1 MLIPYIIVLSI
12 ILVLITYITIKGKN
26 YNFIMV
32 FLCTTIIIYFLSFP
46 KQCINS
52 TILGAKIFATAVF
65 PSIFPF
71 LIICNL
77 LISYDGI
84 NIYSKLFG
92 KLLCKPLRLSTNCSL
107 VVIISA
113 LCGYPLGAKYA
124 CDIYEESLISKE
136 EWQRLLNIAS
146 NTSPLFI
153 VGSVSTAM
161 MGMPKLGYL
170 LLISNYI
177 SCIIMSLVLKP
188 APLYRSS
195 YYRTEEERF
204 KAINLGS
211 KLKSSIENALKTVI
225 SIGGYIIF
233 FAVLLDII
241 SYNKYFDLLLANLI
255 NDSSIK
261 NIVKFF
267 ILGIIELTKGCQ
279 LISTLNISIYLKSIL
294 ISFLSAF
301 SGLSIISQ
309 VYSFTSKY
317 PEFSIKTY
325 IKRKAVQG
333 IFSSLVTAILLIP
346 FNNLTKNVFSENI
359 AKSTFNVVYMVL
371 ILLLILP
378 ICIHSIKK
386 LLHVS

>member
-1 MLIPYIIVLSI
+1 LILYIISLII
-12 ILVLITYITIKGKN
+12 ILSLLTYIAIKQKN
-26 YNFIMV
+26 FNVIIV
-32 FLCTTIIIYFLSFP
+32 FLCTCIVIYFLSFP

-52 TILGAKIFATAVF
+52 TIFGAKIFFTAVF

-77 LISYDGI
+77 LINYDGV

-92 KLLCKPLRLSTNCSL
+92 KLLCKPLRLSKACSL
-107 VVIISA
+107 TIIISA

-124 CDIYEESLISKE
+124 CDTYEKSLITKE
-136 EWQRLLNIAS
+136 EWKRLLNIAS

-153 VGSVSTAM
+153 VGSVATAM

-177 SCIIMSLVLKP
+177 SCIMMSLVVKP
-188 APLYRSS
+188 APYYRSS
-195 YYRTEEERF
+195 YFRNEDEAV
-204 KAINLGS
+204 KVINLGS
-211 KLKSSIENALKTVI
+211 KLKNSIENALKTVL
-225 SIGGYIIF
+225 SIGAYIIF

-241 SYNKYFDLLLANLI
+241 SYNKYFDLILSSLIPNTLLKDL
-255 NDSSIK
+255 
-261 NIVKFF
+261 VKYFM
-267 ILGIIELTKGCQ
+267 LGIIELTKGCQ
-279 LISTLNISIYLKSIL
+279 LISTLNISITLKAIL

-301 SGLSIISQ
+301 SGLSITSQ
-309 VYSFTSKY
+309 VYSFTYKF

-333 IFSSLVTAILLIP
+333 LFSSLTTAVLMIP
-346 FNNLTKNVFSENI
+346 FNKFSQNTFSGNLTGVS
-359 AKSTFNVVYMVL
+359 SNVVYLVL
-371 ILLLILP
+371 IILLLLP
-378 ICIHSIKK
+378 LCIHGIKK

>member
-1 MLIPYIIVLSI
+1 MLSLYIIILII
-12 ILVLITYITIKGKN
+12 ILLLTYLTIKHKN
-26 YNFIMV
+26 YNTIMV

-52 TILGAKIFATAVF
+52 TLFGAKIFFTAVF

-77 LISYDGI
+77 LINYDGI
-84 NIYSKLFG
+84 NIYSKLLG
-92 KLLCKPLRLSTNCSL
+92 KFLCKPLRLSTKCSL
-107 VVIISA
+107 SVIISA

-124 CDIYEESLISKE
+124 CDTYEKNLISKE
-136 EWQRLLNIAS
+136 EWKRLLNITS

-153 VGSVSTAM
+153 VGSVATAM
-161 MGMPKLGYL
+161 MSMPKLGYL

-177 SCIIMSLVLKP
+177 SCFMMSLVLKP

-195 YYRTEEERF
+195 SFRKEEVSVNIVNF
-204 KAINLGS
+204 GS
-211 KLKSSIENALKTVI
+211 KLKNSIENALRTAL

-241 SYNKYFDLLLANLI
+241 SYNKYFDLILSNLI
-255 NDSSIK
+255 HDSLLK
-261 NIVKFF
+261 DIVKYF

-279 LISTLNISIYLKSIL
+279 LISTLNISITWKAVL

-309 VYSFTSKY
+309 VYSFTYKF

-333 IFSSLVTAILLIP
+333 AFSSLVTAVLMIP
-346 FNNLTKNVFSENI
+346 FSKLSQNTFSGSFTGLYFDEAYI
-359 AKSTFNVVYMVL
+359 FM
-371 ILLLILP
+371 IILLILP
-378 ICIHSIKK
+378 ICMQSIKK

>member
-1 MLIPYIIVLSI
+1 MLLYIVVLVIVL
-12 ILVLITYITIKGKN
+12 VLLTYFTVKQKN
-26 YNFIMV
+26 YNVIMV
-32 FLCTTIIIYFLSFP
+32 FLFTSIIIYFLSFP

-52 TILGAKIFATAVF
+52 TLLGAKIFTTAVF

-71 LIICNL
+71 LVICNL

-92 KLLCKPLRLSTNCSL
+92 KLLCKPLRLSKQSSL
-107 VVIISA
+107 TIIISA

-124 CDIYEESLISKE
+124 CDTYEKGLISKE
-136 EWQRLLNIAS
+136 ECERLLNIAS

-161 MGMPKLGYL
+161 IGMPKLGYL

-177 SCIIMSLVLKP
+177 SCIMMSLVLKP
-188 APLYRSS
+188 VHFYRSAFFRNEKNS
-195 YYRTEEERF
+195 QEVVNF
-204 KAINLGS
+204 GG
-211 KLKSSIENALKTVI
+211 KLKNSIENALRTAI

-241 SYNKYFDLLLANLI
+241 SYNKYFDLVLSYISHDTLLK
-255 NDSSIK
+255 D
-261 NIVKFF
+261 IVKFF
-267 ILGIIELTKGCQ
+267 MLGIIELTKGCQ
-279 LISTLNISIYLKSIL
+279 LISTLNISITVKAVL
-294 ISFLSAF
+294 ISFLSGF

-309 VYSFTSKY
+309 VYSFTY
-317 PEFSIKTY
+317 RFPEFSIKTY

-333 IFSSLVTAILLIP
+333 VFSSLITAVLMIP
-346 FNNLTKNVFSENI
+346 FSKVATNTFSGNITGPSFSEI
-359 AKSTFNVVYMVL
+359 YIVF

-378 ICIHSIKK
+378 ICINSIKK
-386 LLHVS
+386 LLHIS

>member
-1 MLIPYIIVLSI
+1 MLLLYFIGLSI
-12 ILVLITYITIKGKN
+12 ILFLLTYITVRQKN
-26 YNFIMV
+26 FNVIMV

-52 TILGAKIFATAVF
+52 TLYGAKIFFTAVF

-92 KLLCKPLRLSTNCSL
+92 KFLCKPLRLSTRCSL
-107 VVIISA
+107 TIIISA

-124 CDIYEESLISKE
+124 CDTYEKSLISKE

-153 VGSVSTAM
+153 VGSVATAM
-161 MGMPKLGYL
+161 LNMPRLGYL

-177 SCIIMSLVLKP
+177 SCIMMSLILKP
-188 APLYRSS
+188 MPLYRNS
-195 YYRTEEERF
+195 YFRSIERQGELSNF
-204 KAINLGS
+204 GS
-211 KLKSSIENALKTVI
+211 KLKYSIENALKTVL

-241 SYNKYFDLLLANLI
+241 SYNKYFDIGLSYLISDGLL
-255 NDSSIK
+255 K
-261 NIVKFF
+261 NIVKYF

-279 LISTLNISIYLKSIL
+279 LISTLNISITIKALL

-309 VYSFTSKY
+309 VYSFTYKF
-317 PEFSIKTY
+317 PDFSMKTY

-333 IFSSLVTAILLIP
+333 LFSSLVTALLMIP
-346 FNNLTKNVFSENI
+346 FSKISENTFSGNI
-359 AKSTFNVVYMVL
+359 AHLSFNEVYV
-371 ILLLILP
+371 ILLLLLIVPL
-378 ICIHSIKK
+378 CIHSIKK
-386 LLHVS
+386 LLHIS